1 MVDQLLCLG
10 LGQGAVIQVALDV
23 DIQEGGHAADRHS
36 RAVLGLDGGQVA
48 EVQPLDSLLG
58 VGSRLGDV
66 EAVGG
71 SHLLHAFQGR
81 NLHCNFFALAD
92 DLLGH
97 RAVTAVGKVILLGLD
112 EVVDAVQ
119 GYAAVVADNAAATV
133 GVGQTGDDVA
143 VACLLHLGGVGI
155 KHSLVMGAGV
165 LGENLV
171 QLFAGLVAVGGAGLF
186 RHLDAAV
193 GHEGAL

>member
-1 MVDQLLCLG
+1 MP
-10 LGQGAVIQVALDV
+10 
-23 DIQEGGHAADRHS
+23 S
-36 RAVLGLDGGQVA
+36 
-48 EVQPLDSLLG
+48 
-58 VGSRLGDV
+58 
-66 EAVGG
+66 
-71 SHLLHAFQGR
+71 
-81 NLHCNFFALAD
+81 
-92 DLLGH
+92 
-97 RAVTAVGKVILLGLD
+97 AVGKVVLLGLD
-112 EVVDAVQ
+112 EVIDAVQ
-119 GYAAVVADNAAATV
+119 GYAAVVADDTAATV